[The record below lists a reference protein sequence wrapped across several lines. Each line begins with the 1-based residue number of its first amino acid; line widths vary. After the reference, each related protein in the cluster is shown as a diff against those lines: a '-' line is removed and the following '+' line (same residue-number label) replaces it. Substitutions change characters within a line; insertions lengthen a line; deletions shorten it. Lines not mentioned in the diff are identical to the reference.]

1 MGPQKFDGSQA
12 DARIKGQKFS
22 VPSLLVGDDKPS
34 DDLAVFADGGCALA
48 IARLAPQDYHR
59 FHSPVEG
66 TVVGVKDIKGELRDL
81 FSQVAD
87 DRRTVQ

>member
-1 MGPQKFDGSQA
+1 MGPQAYYGARPDC
-12 DARIKGQKFS
+12 RIKGQKFS

-66 TVVGVKDIKGELRDL
+66 TVVGVKDIKGELRAL
-81 FSQVAD
+81 FNQVAD
-87 DRRTVQ
+87 DRRTV